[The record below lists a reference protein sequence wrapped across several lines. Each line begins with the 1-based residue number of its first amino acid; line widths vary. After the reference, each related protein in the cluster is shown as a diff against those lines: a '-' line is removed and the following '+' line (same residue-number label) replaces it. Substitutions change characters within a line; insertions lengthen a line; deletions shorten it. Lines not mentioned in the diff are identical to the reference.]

1 MAGIPLYD
9 RGFNT
14 GLANPNLMA
23 RVLQSLQSRSN
34 FVDSRVDGPTIPSSV
49 PSALSPVW
57 PTFNNEAER
66 NIALATG
73 SYDPTFAS
81 PLKRTEYTT
90 LEAARVKDL
99 TDASAKAQAAIP
111 LDPTGTDEQILAAQL
126 AGDMH
131 GDTKRILHSLQTG
144 AHPKSAMGY
153 EQSLF
158 MPPEMRPKLRPFI
171 PRSGFGGVPSEA
183 AITSNLDTDLLSDP
197 EFKRISFQDPTRG
210 AHVYRSL
217 TGREYEGDVKLHDKI
232 RGRQADFGRSVVME
246 ELKAGAYRDPATGS
260 WMVWETREAPEGGI
274 TAGGVNAP
282 KPFRQLV
289 KANPEKQRIMDTYY
303 SSVTGQRI
311 TQLPSATAGQQ
322 AGAAQLM
329 EDPAMAAIFEQ
340 RKQELNRE
348 LTPQEKMTLAYL
360 ERNKSQPVSGFEH
373 FLNKAATAG
382 EYVKDAGSGIAD
394 ALMWPLRQIP
404 DPRQVS
410 GIGR

>member
-9 RGFNT
+9 RGYNT

-34 FVDSRVDGPTIPSSV
+34 FVDSRVDGPTLPPSV
-49 PSALSPVW
+49 PAALSPVW

-73 SYDPTFAS
+73 TYDPTYAS
-81 PLKRTEYTT
+81 PLKRTEATT
-90 LEAARVKDL
+90 MEAARVKDL
-99 TDASAKAQAAIP
+99 TDASTKARAAIP
-111 LDPTGTDEQILAAQL
+111 LDPSGTDEQILAAQL
-126 AGDMH
+126 AGDMR
-131 GDTKRILHSLQTG
+131 GDVRRTLHSLQTG
-144 AHPKSAMGY
+144 ASPNSAKSY

-158 MPPEMRPKLRPFI
+158 MPSEMRPELRPFI

-183 AITSNLDTDLLSDP
+183 AISSNLDMDLLSDP
-197 EFKRISFQDPTRG
+197 EFKRLSFQDTARA

-217 TGREYEGDVKLHDKI
+217 TGREYETDIKLHDKI

-274 TAGGVNAP
+274 TSGINAP

-289 KANPEKQRIMDTYY
+289 KASPEKQQLLDTYY
-303 SSVTGQRI
+303 TSTTGQRVAQI
-311 TQLPSATAGQQ
+311 PTATAGQRR
-322 AGAAQLM
+322 GAEMLSD
-329 EDPAMAAIFEQ
+329 EPAMAALFFE
-340 RKQELNRE
+340 KSKELNRE
-348 LTPQEKMTLAYL
+348 LTPQEKMALAYL
-360 ERNKSQPVSGFEH
+360 ERNKAKPVSGFEH
-373 FLNKAATAG
+373 FMNKAATAG
-382 EYVKDAGSGIAD
+382 EYVKDVGSGVAD
-394 ALMWPLRQIP
+394 ALMWPLNQIP